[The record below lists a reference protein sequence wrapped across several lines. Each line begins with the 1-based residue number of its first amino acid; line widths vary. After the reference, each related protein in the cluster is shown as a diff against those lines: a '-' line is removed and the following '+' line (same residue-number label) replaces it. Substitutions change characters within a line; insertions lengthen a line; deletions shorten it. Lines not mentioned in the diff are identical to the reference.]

1 MIKKTTILFCIVTSS
16 IAFGQWTSIKSSAKI
31 KDKNPAA
38 TSASYYKLDLV
49 KIRKELSNAQEA
61 GPNTKAI
68 EIFLPTLA
76 GTLEKFAVYSFP
88 VMVKE
93 LTDQYQLGS
102 YVGIG
107 IDDPSKYVRFSVA
120 PNDFQSM
127 LLKNG
132 ETEFINVQDKNTNI
146 YAVHLKSKNTQ
157 GFSCGTEESLLSV
170 KKLQE
175 LKDQGKSFNHQPAD
189 FSKSSDQKF
198 RTMRLAV
205 STSGEYTQHFG
216 GTLAGALTGIN
227 ATMTRINGIFEK
239 DLAIHLNVQ
248 NYPDIIYI
256 DPATDPYSN
265 MTENWNLEIQNV
277 LTTNV
282 GNAGYDIG
290 HLFAGPASGSVA
302 GDAGCI
308 GCVCNDP
315 TTNIPIGKGS
325 AFTSAFPTVEGY
337 DFDLLAA
344 HELAHQLGANHTFSH
359 KIENFG
365 TNVEPGSGSTIM
377 GYPGMTALENVQNQR
392 DEYFHN
398 INIKQIQTNL
408 NNQTCDLE
416 TPIPNNPPIIESLPT
431 YTIPKGTAFLLTA
444 SATDTENDPLTYTWE
459 QIDDADINIS
469 KGNLGTTTN
478 GPAFRSVIPNIS
490 PTRYF
495 PKLTSVLD
503 GILDNSNNEWES
515 VSMIPRTMKFA
526 VTVRDNH
533 PTPTQQQSAYAEQ
546 TVIVNNDGP
555 FKISNT
561 TQYLYYNSPSAL
573 EWDIANTN
581 AAPYNVTHVK
591 IDYTTDNGTTW
602 TILFP
607 STVNDGTENVIL
619 PTTLNGQNIKIRV
632 SAIGNIF
639 YAVKEVLVTTS
650 ISCDGTA
657 PSALAANITSA
668 TSAHITWAPV
678 SGATSYTIKYKK
690 LSEVNWQETNSST
703 NEALLNNLTPE
714 SDYEV
719 QVASVCSGTTG
730 TYSNSVN
737 FSLPEQPYCTAA
749 ATTGLSNKAHISN
762 ITLANINNNST
773 QSFYRDYTTDVS
785 PINLTKSTPSPLS
798 VTVSNSG
805 NFTYAVRAYIDFNK
819 NGNFEESERVLYHP
833 TSIISAPIS
842 STISI
847 PSNAVENKLLR
858 MRIILHNVGFGG
870 LSETDTCGSFQY
882 GEVEDYNVII
892 TAGTLAVNDSKSI
905 TNGIQLYPNP
915 VSDILN
921 IKNITD
927 KAHYKIYSVTGQLI
941 TQGMIINGQIN
952 VSKLLTGTY
961 HISIEEKD
969 KDSYHSK
976 FIKK

>member
-1 MIKKTTILFCIVTSS
+1 MIKNTTILCCIVTSS
-16 IAFGQWTSIKSSAKI
+16 IAFGQWTPLKSSSKI

-38 TSASYYKLDLV
+38 TSVSYYKLDLV
-49 KIRKELSNAQEA
+49 KIRKELSNAQET
-61 GPNTKAI
+61 GPNAKAI
-68 EIFLPTLA
+68 EIFLPTLS

-88 VMVKE
+88 VMTKE

-107 IDDPSKYVRFSVA
+107 IDDPSQYVRFSVS

-132 ETEFINVQDKNTNI
+132 ETEFINIQDKNNNI
-146 YAVHLKSKNTQ
+146 YAVHLKSKNIQ
-157 GFSCGTEESLLSV
+157 GFYCRTEESPFSI
-170 KKLQE
+170 KEIQE

-198 RTMRLAV
+198 RTMRLAI
-205 STSGEYTQHFG
+205 STTGEYTQHFG
-216 GTLAGALTGIN
+216 GTLAGTLTGIN
-227 ATMTRINGIFEK
+227 ATMTRVNGIFEK
-239 DLAIHLNVQ
+239 DLAVHLNVQ
-248 NYPDIIYI
+248 NYPNIIYI

-265 MTENWNLEIQNV
+265 MTENWNLEVQNV

-282 GNAGYDIG
+282 GNTGYDIG
-290 HLFAGPASGSVA
+290 HLFAGPPSGNEA
-302 GDAGCI
+302 GNAGCI

-315 TTNIPIGKGS
+315 TTTTPIGKGS
-325 AFTSAFPTVEGY
+325 GFTSAFPSAEGY

-359 KIENFG
+359 KLENYG

-377 GYPGMTALENVQNQR
+377 GYPGMTALENVQSQR
-392 DEYFHN
+392 DEYFHH
-398 INIKQIQTNL
+398 INIKQIQLNL
-408 NNQTCDLE
+408 NNQTCDIE
-416 TPIPNNPPIIESLPT
+416 TPITNNPPVIEPLPT

-444 SATDTENDPLTYTWE
+444 SATDMENDPLTYTWE
-459 QIDDADINIS
+459 QIDNADINIY

-478 GPAFRSVIPNIS
+478 GPAFRSIIPNIG

-495 PKLTSVLD
+495 PKLASVLD

-546 TVIVNNDGP
+546 TVIVSNDDP
-555 FKISNT
+555 FKIT
-561 TQYLYYNSPSAL
+561 TQYVYYNTPSAI
-573 EWDIANTN
+573 EWDMVNTN

-591 IDYTTDNGTTW
+591 IDYTADNGTTW
-602 TILFP
+602 TILSP
-607 STVNDGTENVIL
+607 STVNDGAENVIL
-619 PTTLNGQNIKIRV
+619 PALLNGQNIKIRV

-650 ISCDGTA
+650 VSCDGAA
-657 PSALAANITSA
+657 PSALAVNITSA

-678 SGATSYTIKYKK
+678 SGAASYSIRYKK
-690 LSEVNWQETNSST
+690 LSELNWQETNSNT
-703 NEALLNNLTPE
+703 HDALLNNLTPE

-737 FSLPEQPYCTAA
+737 FSLPEQPYCTAV
-749 ATTGLSNKAHISN
+749 ATAGLSNKAHISN
-762 ITLANINNNST
+762 ITIANINNNSS

-785 PINLTKSTPSPLS
+785 PVNLTKDTSSPLS

-833 TSIISAPIS
+833 TSIISAPIT
-842 STISI
+842 STVSI
-847 PSNAVENKLLR
+847 PSDAVENKPLR

-870 LSETDTCGSFQY
+870 LSETDTCGNFQY

-892 TAGTLAVNDSKSI
+892 AAGNLAVDDSKI
-905 TNGIQLYPNP
+905 IANDIQLYPNP
-915 VSDILN
+915 VSDMLN
-921 IKNITD
+921 ITNVSD
-927 KAHYKIYSVTGQLI
+927 KVHYKIHSITGQLI
-941 TQGMIINGQIN
+941 DQGIIINGQIN

-961 HISIEEKD
+961 YISIEEKN